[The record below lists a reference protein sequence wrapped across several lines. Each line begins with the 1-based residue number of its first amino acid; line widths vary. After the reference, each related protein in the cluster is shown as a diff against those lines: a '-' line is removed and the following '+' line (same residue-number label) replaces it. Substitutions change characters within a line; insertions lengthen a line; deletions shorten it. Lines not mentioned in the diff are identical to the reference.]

1 MLGEFNEPA
10 GWLQERGFM
19 RLLRVLG
26 LIGVLSLAFVAED
39 AAALEQVKRPAPEPR
54 LVLHVGFVCGTF
66 DGHFTCKNDPGSVQ
80 QYGKNAGPAPSVRSP
95 DVTPDSM
102 TGAPAPAA
110 TGGDQGTWQ
119 ATTPD
124 AASTCQHGMVGTPPD
139 CHCPKNSELL
149 GGNCVHYTASACS
162 NGLASDALP
171 QACRKVEEKLACK
184 MRDDGLKDCCCVT
197 YDQF

>member
-1 MLGEFNEPA
+1 
-10 GWLQERGFM
+10 M

-119 ATTPD
+119 ARTPD
-124 AASTCQHGMVGTPPD
+124 AASTCQLRVVGTPP
-139 CHCPKNSELL
+139 E
-149 GGNCVHYTASACS
+149 CS

-171 QACRKVEEKLACK
+171 QACR
-184 MRDDGLKDCCCVT
+184 
-197 YDQF
+197 